1 MTNPLEPLDSLHAR
15 VDARSDSRVSSDG
28 WAAHDA
34 VLSRL
39 SANIRVAES
48 YGWTSCAIERVDDDA
63 RFIAWGVS
71 PGDTERRPVPDWTTE
86 LNSNERQSGG

>member
-71 PGDTERRPVPDWTTE
+71 PGDTERRPIPDWTTE
-86 LNSNERQSGG
+86 PGSNDRSGA

>member
-39 SANIRVAES
+39 TANIRVAEAH
-48 YGWTSCAIERVDDDA
+48 GWTACAIERVDDDA

-71 PGDTERRPVPDWTTE
+71 PGETERRTIPDWTTE
-86 LNSNERQSGG
+86 PGSNDGSGA